1 VEIVRAIYDAF
12 ARRDRDALMRHLDP
26 LIRVYGRPF
35 HPDASV
41 YEGREGFLRFSETD
55 WEAFEEV
62 VYEPQDF
69 VPSGSYVVVQIKQ
82 SGRGKSS
89 AVGIEQR
96 IVNVWKL
103 RRGKCVELRIYS
115 TMEEALE
122 AVGHQEPAMSREDAG
137 VRALAE
143 KAFGA
148 LNSGD
153 LDGFLGVA
161 TEDVEFTSL
170 VAEVEGTTF
179 RGHDGVRTWWETVRG
194 AFADV
199 RWEVLEVR
207 RYGDRGVADVRMTG
221 TLGGVPVNL
230 MMWLAARV
238 REDRVSWWS
247 FFRTEREAL
256 QALGLRE

>member
-1 VEIVRAIYDAF
+1 VEIVRAIYDGF
-12 ARRDRDALMRHLDP
+12 ARRDREALLRHLDP
-26 LIRVYGRPF
+26 SIRVYGRPL

-41 YEGREGFLRFSETD
+41 YEGREGFLRFAETD

-62 VYEPQDF
+62 AYEPQDF
-69 VPSGSYVVVQIKQ
+69 TPSGPYVVVQIKQ

-89 AVGIEQR
+89 ALGIEER

-115 TMEEALE
+115 TMEEARGDLE
-122 AVGHQEPAMSREDAG
+122 L
-137 VRALAE
+137 RALAE

-153 LDGFLGVA
+153 LEGFLAVA

-179 RGHDGVRTWWETVRG
+179 QGHDGVRTWWETVRG

-199 RWEVLEVR
+199 RWEVFEVR
-207 RYGDRGVADVRMTG
+207 RYGDGAVGEVRMTG

-238 REDRVSWWS
+238 RERRVSWWS

-256 QALGLRE
+256 EALGVRE